1 MYLLPMKIGLIL
13 RLTWWS
19 LFYRVKHSRFV
30 KMSFRTN
37 SQFLGASV
45 NEFIQVWALGGDAS
59 LNLYTRS
66 GLTTVAFD
74 CTIGQP
80 GAPHSHAPF
89 SAPLPSHTSP
99 PPPHRPRHRW
109 KGKKQ
114 TASCPPPG
122 CSSVFTRTTYCSCE
136 IFYIYWFSD
145 SFCLCCTSDS
155 LFYYWFSDISSWN
168 SFKKHYCRHWSS
180 GGCRKSITFNQYCF

>member
-19 LFYRVKHSRFV
+19 LFDRVKHSRFV

-59 LNLYTRS
+59 LNLSTRG
-66 GLTTVAFD
+66 GLTTVAFN

-89 SAPLPSHTSP
+89 SALPSHLTLVLLLLTG
-99 PPPHRPRHRW
+99 HATVVLLRR
-109 KGKKQ
+109 KE
-114 TASCPPPG
+114 T
-122 CSSVFTRTTYCSCE
+122 
-136 IFYIYWFSD
+136 D
-145 SFCLCCTSDS
+145 SELPATGLLKCLHQNYL
-155 LFYYWFSDISSWN
+155 LFLWN
-168 SFKKHYCRHWSS
+168 LLHLLIQRQFLPLLYQWQPLLLLIQWHQLLK
-180 GGCRKSITFNQYCF
+180 